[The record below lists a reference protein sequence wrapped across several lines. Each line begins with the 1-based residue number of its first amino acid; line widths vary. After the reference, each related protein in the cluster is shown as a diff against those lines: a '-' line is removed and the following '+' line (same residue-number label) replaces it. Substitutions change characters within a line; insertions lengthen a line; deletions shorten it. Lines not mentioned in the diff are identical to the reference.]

1 MGFVHRA
8 LYTWFVVLV
17 FLILLCLRLESR
29 NSWSWFLIFT
39 PLWIYSAVLLIYIS
53 IKILSKWRNVLFRIS
68 TLKEIFVEYRWSV
81 GAVLLMLVIQFN
93 ICMLLESPHSTYSI
107 FFVMGPTWVLLTSCI
122 VFVFYKL
129 ISSS

>member
-107 FFVMGPTWVLLTSCI
+107 FFVMGPIWVLLTSCI
-122 VFVFYKL
+122 VLVFYKL